1 MKFSGKKTLI
11 KDFFL
16 QKKTDVIDVSILQM
30 DEVAGY
36 PICWIGCF
44 TFSHVRIGYE
54 VTESTLLLFNSLAFR
69 LQVIENCFIW
79 ILF

>member
-1 MKFSGKKTLI
+1 MKFSVKKTLI

-36 PICWIGCF
+36 LIC
-44 TFSHVRIGYE
+44 
-54 VTESTLLLFNSLAFR
+54 
-69 LQVIENCFIW
+69 
-79 ILF
+79 

>member
-1 MKFSGKKTLI
+1 MHHALSMNIWNFQVKKTLI

-36 PICWIGCF
+36 PTLYLLNRVFYFF
-44 TFSHVRIGYE
+44 T
-54 VTESTLLLFNSLAFR
+54 
-69 LQVIENCFIW
+69 C
-79 ILF
+79 

>member
-1 MKFSGKKTLI
+1 MKFSGIKKTLI

-36 PICWIGCF
+36 PIC
-44 TFSHVRIGYE
+44 
-54 VTESTLLLFNSLAFR
+54 
-69 LQVIENCFIW
+69 
-79 ILF
+79 